1 MLDKRVIAL
10 LIVLLVTAAAIGTV
24 AYYALRPGQPY
35 RSLITYQWEP
45 PPNTN
50 TTAPFTTNGKQ
61 WYVEWTFVS
70 YYLVSSTLTVSVR
83 DATTNALVDQANLT
97 SQQRIHYFNE
107 QGRFY
112 LSIELNNATNLQ
124 GTQLVIVNVSE
135 QT

>member
-1 MLDKRVIAL
+1 LDKRLTAFIIIVI
-10 LIVLLVTAAAIGTV
+10 VAAALIGTV
-24 AYYALRPGQPY
+24 AYYALRPGQQY
-35 RSLITYQWEP
+35 HSLITYQWEP

-50 TTAPFTTNGKQ
+50 ATAPFTTNGKQ
-61 WYVEWTFVS
+61 WYVEWTWIS

-112 LSIELNNATNLQ
+112 QSIELNNATNLQ

-135 QT
+135 QS